1 MKTGH
6 KAIPLVEENYNKSKN
21 NIKQNSNINNKDII
35 IGLPK
40 NKCEEDEKSTHS
52 ADFSGNELKENQN
65 PNIPKQGSYPLS
77 LTQKEIERYN
87 EKLKE
92 KTMRIEIDK
101 RSNETERLKN
111 KFEERNSHLHSF
123 DNNPQYQKMLKRV
136 SFQLFLIFIGGNI
149 YFFYSLIIYLNTNK
163 KETLALFGM
172 CLSISAFAFV
182 VILFIALNIGLLNDP
197 NLSRTFRLFIII
209 ETTIFFCNFV
219 FNIILA
225 FMSKKYL
232 RKIKHFKNKFFIYFL
247 FVLMIIFTLIII
259 KFCKDLFIESFLIL
273 LGKKTEYSV
282 LIIKEQNLKNN
293 EINFNTNLSVS
304 DNNMTNENLTNSVSL
319 FNNEENKEKDKEE
332 EQYRAF
338 NYYNRFHY
346 SVSSSRKNDF
356 HSFKKN

>member
-1 MKTGH
+1 MKSGH
-6 KAIPLVEENYNKSKN
+6 KAIPLVEEIPNKSKN
-21 NIKQNSNINNKDII
+21 NTKQNNNINNKDLII
-35 IGLPK
+35 SLPK
-40 NKCEEDEKSTHS
+40 NKSEEDEKSTHS

-111 KFEERNSHLHSF
+111 KYEERNSHLHSF

-136 SFQLFLIFIGGNI
+136 SFQLFLIFIGGII

-232 RKIKHFKNKFFIYFL
+232 RKIKHFKKNFL
-247 FVLMIIFTLIII
+247 FIFY
-259 KFCKDLFIESFLIL
+259 LF
-273 LGKKTEYSV
+273 
-282 LIIKEQNLKNN
+282 
-293 EINFNTNLSVS
+293 
-304 DNNMTNENLTNSVSL
+304 
-319 FNNEENKEKDKEE
+319 
-332 EQYRAF
+332 
-338 NYYNRFHY
+338 
-346 SVSSSRKNDF
+346 
-356 HSFKKN
+356 

>member
-136 SFQLFLIFIGGNI
+136 SFQLFLIFIGGII

-232 RKIKHFKNKFFIYFL
+232 RKIKHFKKNFL
-247 FVLMIIFTLIII
+247 FIFY
-259 KFCKDLFIESFLIL
+259 LF
-273 LGKKTEYSV
+273 
-282 LIIKEQNLKNN
+282 
-293 EINFNTNLSVS
+293 
-304 DNNMTNENLTNSVSL
+304 
-319 FNNEENKEKDKEE
+319 
-332 EQYRAF
+332 
-338 NYYNRFHY
+338 
-346 SVSSSRKNDF
+346 
-356 HSFKKN
+356 